1 MTRFVKQTLLKT
13 EARYW
18 RYALGLTVLG
28 LLAVAVTVGVR
39 LWQATAR
46 LRRARA
52 TYAAKVAW
60 ASNKD
65 ELVRRVKQQEAAV
78 AEAQD
83 ALLGPDDVGEF
94 TREVGTIA
102 RRVGCLVQSVQS
114 LAARPVSAKGAGGP
128 RLRGKGS
135 QQDDLADVVE
145 WPVRMCIRGSYKQ
158 ICSLVGELHSHRRYL
173 SVTQL
178 VLHPSDHDRR
188 FLTCDIDVAG
198 YELQR
203 KPLSGNRNEVQ
214 VQ

>member
-1 MTRFVKQTLLKT
+1 MIRLVKQVLLKT

-18 RYALGLTVLG
+18 GYASGLTVLG
-28 LLAVAVTVGVR
+28 LLAVAATVGVR
-39 LWQATAR
+39 LWQATSR
-46 LRRARA
+46 LRRART

-94 TREVGTIA
+94 TREVGAVA

-114 LAARPVSAKGAGGP
+114 MAARPVSDQGSGGP
-128 RLRGKGS
+128 RRRGKGS
-135 QQDDLADVVE
+135 PQDHLAEVVE

-178 VLHPSDHDRR
+178 ALHPNDQDRK

-203 KPLSGNRNEVQ
+203 KQLSGNRNEV
-214 VQ
+214 